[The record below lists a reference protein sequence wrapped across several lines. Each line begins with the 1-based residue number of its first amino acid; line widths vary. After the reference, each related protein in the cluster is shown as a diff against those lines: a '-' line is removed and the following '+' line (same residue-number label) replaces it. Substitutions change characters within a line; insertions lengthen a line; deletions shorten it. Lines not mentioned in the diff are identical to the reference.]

1 MILDRANCAEG
12 QKDGDSYKTG
22 SQFSTHLKKSEGAS
36 DFSRG
41 KTLKQQREY
50 LPAFAVR
57 EELMGQLRD
66 HQGQSPFN
74 TVIQLLI
81 YR

>member
-1 MILDRANCAEG
+1 MLMGAEG
-12 QKDGDSYKTG
+12 QKEGGGDENYKAG
-22 SQFSTHLKKSEGAS
+22 SQFSTHMKKQEGAS

-66 HQGQSPFN
+66 HQGNSRHRSTP
-74 TVIQLLI
+74 
-81 YR
+81 RKR